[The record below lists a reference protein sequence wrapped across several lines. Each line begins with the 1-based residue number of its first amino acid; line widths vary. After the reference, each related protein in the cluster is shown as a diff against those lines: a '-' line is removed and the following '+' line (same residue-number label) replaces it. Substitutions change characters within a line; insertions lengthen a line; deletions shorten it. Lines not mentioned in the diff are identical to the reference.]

1 MEEILSKRTAGWIEE
16 PGNCKEGETCG
27 SMISADHTRV
37 AREGSLVEAY
47 KGGLRRKTLFLLV
60 LLALLG
66 ALVIYAIA
74 AGTYDLSTVKV
85 VRALLGLEEGAAGVV
100 IWNIRMP
107 RIVAAIVAGWGL
119 AVSGVAMQC
128 LLKNPLGSPFTL
140 GISHGAAFGAAL
152 AIVVL
157 GAGAARS
164 SVLRTT
170 ASNLVLIENLF
181 SVTFF
186 AFLGAMAATLVI
198 LALSRLKRLSPGS
211 IILAGV
217 ALSSLFVSGTILIQ
231 YFATEVE
238 IATIVFWTFGDVS
251 RSNWQEIGVMT
262 AASVVVTVYFVLNRW
277 NLNALS
283 SGEEVAKGIGVE
295 VEKVR
300 LRGMLMAAL
309 VAALVTAFH
318 GVIAFLGLLAPHIA
332 RRMVGADHRFL
343 LPYACIVGALILLLA
358 DTAGRILIGS
368 GTLPVGVLTSFMGAP
383 LFLYLLVRGYEK

>member
-1 MEEILSKRTAGWIEE
+1 MIAVNHKKVAHECSLVASYKGTLRKRT
-16 PGNCKEGETCG
+16 
-27 SMISADHTRV
+27 
-37 AREGSLVEAY
+37 LFF
-47 KGGLRRKTLFLLV
+47 FLL
-60 LLALLG
+60 LAILCIL
-66 ALVIYAIA
+66 AVYAVA
-74 AGTYDLSTVKV
+74 AGTYDLAPLKV
-85 VRALLGLEEGAAGVV
+85 IRALFGQEEGAADIV

-107 RIVAAIVAGWGL
+107 RIVASIVAGWGL
-119 AVSGVAMQC
+119 AISGVVIQC

-152 AIVVL
+152 AIVAM
-157 GAGAARS
+157 GAGTTQT
-164 SVLRTT
+164 SVLRTP
-170 ASNLVLIENLF
+170 ASALVFFENVF
-181 SVTFF
+181 SVTLF
-186 AFLGAMAATLVI
+186 AFLGAMAATMVI
-198 LALSRLKRLSPGS
+198 LALSKLKSLSPGS

-251 RSNWQEIGVMT
+251 RSSWQEIGLMT
-262 AASVVVTVYFVLNRW
+262 AASAIVTLYFVFNRW

-295 VEKVR
+295 VER
-300 LRGMLMAAL
+300 IRFWGMFMAAL

-332 RRMVGADHRFL
+332 RRMVGADHRL
-343 LPYACIVGALILLLA
+343 LIPYSCIVGALLLLLA
-358 DTAGRILIGS
+358 DTVGRIMVGS

-383 LFLYLLVRGYEK
+383 LFLYLLIRGYGK

>member
-1 MEEILSKRTAGWIEE
+1 
-16 PGNCKEGETCG
+16 
-27 SMISADHTRV
+27 MIAADHSGV
-37 AREGSLVEAY
+37 APRSNLVAAY
-47 KGGLRRKTLFLLV
+47 KGVLRQKAIFFLV
-60 LLALLG
+60 LLTLLG
-66 ALVIYAIA
+66 VLAVYATA
-74 AGTYDLSTVKV
+74 AGTYDLSPLKV
-85 VRALLGLEEGAAGVV
+85 LRALLGHEEGAAGIV

-119 AVSGVAMQC
+119 AISGVAMQC

-152 AIVVL
+152 AIVVV
-157 GAGAARS
+157 GAGATQS

-170 ASNLVLIENLF
+170 ASSLVFIESLF

-186 AFLGAMAATLVI
+186 AFLGAISATLVI
-198 LALSRLKRLSPGS
+198 LALSRMKRLSPAS

-251 RSNWQEIGVMT
+251 RSSWQEIGLMT
-262 AASVVVTVYFVLNRW
+262 AASVVVTFYFVMNRW

-295 VEKVR
+295 VERVR
-300 LRGMLMAAL
+300 LWGMLMAAL

-332 RRMVGADHRFL
+332 RRMVGADHRL
-343 LPYACIVGALILLLA
+343 LIPYSCIVGALLLLLA

-383 LFLYLLVRGYEK
+383 LFLYLLVRGYGK

>member
-1 MEEILSKRTAGWIEE
+1 
-16 PGNCKEGETCG
+16 
-27 SMISADHTRV
+27 MIAAEHIKGGPQGGLIAS
-37 AREGSLVEAY
+37 Y
-47 KGGLRRKTLFLLV
+47 KGLLRQKVIFFFV

-66 ALVIYAIA
+66 VLAIYAIA
-74 AGTYDLSTVKV
+74 AGTYDLSPLKII
-85 VRALLGLEEGAAGVV
+85 RALLGYKEGAAGVV

-107 RIVAAIVAGWGL
+107 RIAAAIVAGWGL
-119 AVSGVAMQC
+119 AISGVAVQC
-128 LLKNPLGSPFTL
+128 LLKNPLASPFTL

-157 GAGAARS
+157 GAGAIQS

-170 ASNLVLIENLF
+170 ASSLVFLENLF

-186 AFLGAMAATLVI
+186 AFLGAMVATLVI
-198 LALSRLKRLSPGS
+198 LALSRVKRLSPGS

-251 RSNWQEIGVMT
+251 RSSWQEIGVMT
-262 AASVVVTVYFVLNRW
+262 AASVIVTFYFVLNRW

-283 SGEEVAKGIGVE
+283 SGEDVAKGIGVE
-295 VEKVR
+295 VEKIR
-300 LRGMLMAAL
+300 LWGMLMAAL

-332 RRMVGADHRFL
+332 RHMVGADHRL
-343 LPYACIVGALILLLA
+343 LIPYACIVGALLLLLA
-358 DTAGRILIGS
+358 DTVGRILIGS

-383 LFLYLLVRGYEK
+383 LFLYLLVRGEGK

>member
-1 MEEILSKRTAGWIEE
+1 
-16 PGNCKEGETCG
+16 
-27 SMISADHTRV
+27 MIAADPTGI
-37 AREGSLVEAY
+37 APQGSLVAAY
-47 KGGLRRKTLFLLV
+47 KGVLHRKVLFFFALLV
-60 LLALLG
+60 ILMALA
-66 ALVIYAIA
+66 VYAIA
-74 AGTYDLSTVKV
+74 AGTYDLSVLRV
-85 VRALLGLEEGAAGVV
+85 IQALLDHEEGAGSIV

-119 AVSGVAMQC
+119 AVSGAAMQC

-152 AIVVL
+152 AIVVV
-157 GAGAARS
+157 GAGATQI

-170 ASNLVLIENLF
+170 ASSLVFIESLF

-186 AFLGAMAATLVI
+186 AFVGAISATLVI
-198 LALSRLKRLSPGS
+198 LTLSRMKRLSPGS

-238 IATIVFWTFGDVS
+238 VATIVFWTFGDVS
-251 RSNWQEIGVMT
+251 RSSWQEIGLMT
-262 AASVVVTVYFVLNRW
+262 AASVVVTFYFVMNRW
-277 NLNALS
+277 NLNAMS

-295 VEKVR
+295 VQKLR
-300 LRGMLMAAL
+300 LWGMLMAAL

-332 RRMVGADHRFL
+332 RRMVGADHRL
-343 LPYACIVGALILLLA
+343 LIPYSCIVGALLLLLA
-358 DTAGRILIGS
+358 DTVGRILIGS
-368 GTLPVGVLTSFMGAP
+368 GTLPVGVLTSFMDAP
-383 LFLYLLVRGYEK
+383 LFLYLLIRGYGK

>member
-1 MEEILSKRTAGWIEE
+1 
-16 PGNCKEGETCG
+16 
-27 SMISADHTRV
+27 MIAADHTGV
-37 AREGSLVEAY
+37 APQGKLVAAY
-47 KGGLRRKTLFLLV
+47 KGVLRQKAIFFFV
-60 LLALLG
+60 LLILLG
-66 ALVIYAIA
+66 VLAVYAIA
-74 AGTYDLSTVKV
+74 AGTYDLSVLEV
-85 VRALLGLEEGAAGVV
+85 LHALLGHEEGAAGIV

-119 AVSGVAMQC
+119 AISGVAMQC

-152 AIVVL
+152 AIVVV
-157 GAGAARS
+157 GAGAAQS

-170 ASNLVLIENLF
+170 ASSLVFIESLF

-186 AFLGAMAATLVI
+186 AFLGAISATLVI
-198 LALSRLKRLSPGS
+198 LALSRMKRLSPGS

-251 RSNWQEIGVMT
+251 RSSWQEIGLMT
-262 AASVVVTVYFVLNRW
+262 AASVVVTFYFVMNRW

-295 VEKVR
+295 VERVR
-300 LRGMLMAAL
+300 LWGMLMAAL
-309 VAALVTAFH
+309 MAALVTAFH

-332 RRMVGADHRFL
+332 RRMVGADHRL
-343 LPYACIVGALILLLA
+343 LIPYSCIVGALLLLLA

-383 LFLYLLVRGYEK
+383 LFLYLLVRGYDK

>member
-1 MEEILSKRTAGWIEE
+1 VQGLRSIMIAAGHTGTA
-16 PGNCKEGETCG
+16 PQ
-27 SMISADHTRV
+27 
-37 AREGSLVEAY
+37 GSLVASY
-47 KGGLRRKTLFLLV
+47 KGVLHRRVFFFFV
-60 LLALLG
+60 LLIILIAL
-66 ALVIYAIA
+66 AVYAIA
-74 AGTYDLSTVKV
+74 AGTYDLSILKV
-85 VRALLGLEEGAAGVV
+85 IQALLGYEEGAGGIV

-119 AVSGVAMQC
+119 AISGMAMQC

-157 GAGAARS
+157 GGGATQS
-164 SVLRTT
+164 SVVRTT
-170 ASNLVLIENLF
+170 ASSLIFIENLF

-198 LALSRLKRLSPGS
+198 LALSRMKRLSPAS

-251 RSNWQEIGVMT
+251 RSSWQEISLMT
-262 AASVVVTVYFVLNRW
+262 AASVVVTFYFFVNRW

-283 SGEEVAKGIGVE
+283 SGDEVAKGIGVE
-295 VEKVR
+295 VERVR
-300 LRGMLMAAL
+300 LWGMLMAAL

-332 RRMVGADHRFL
+332 RRMVGADHRL
-343 LPYACIVGALILLLA
+343 LIPYSCIVGALLLLLA
-358 DTAGRILIGS
+358 DTMGRILIGS

-383 LFLYLLVRGYEK
+383 LFLYLLARGYEK